1 MGALNAAL
9 KLRFFFNFFSLLLW
23 FFYFA
28 FTTHNRK
35 YFLFSLYVCFFV
47 FIAHYF
53 DSICYFCFFLCTA
66 GWEVYF
72 WCKPHKHPPRFAY
85 NLTPIRLKKEKKFT
99 FFLFVCCFFWW
110 LSGWLCVGGQLDSGP
125 STPLPDKK
133 LLLFILDRLQKCVF
147 QFSQICIFWLLWCN
161 FWFTVCWGFFF
172 FFWNL
177 ISGRTLMVYFPSL
190 WTRVRLVLFLRVI
203 KNADA
208 LSSRICIVC
217 FYLCYYSEIYVFMQL
232 PDYHEVIEHPMDFGT
247 VRKKVSGG
255 AYATLEQFE
264 VGLSSYGF
272 ILVKILF

>member
-1 MGALNAAL
+1 MIWLSNL
-9 KLRFFFNFFSLLLW
+9 KKKSVNLSYLFFFLIISLQFVTVFSLFGCFECRLKTLL
-23 FFYFA
+23 FLFFFIATLVFYFA

-85 NLTPIRLKKEKKFT
+85 NLTPIRLKKEKKIY

-147 QFSQICIFWLLWCN
+147 QFSQICIF
-161 FWFTVCWGFFF
+161 
-172 FFWNL
+172 L
-177 ISGRTLMVYFPSL
+177 ITLM
-190 WTRVRLVLFLRVI
+190 
-203 KNADA
+203 
-208 LSSRICIVC
+208 
-217 FYLCYYSEIYVFMQL
+217 
-232 PDYHEVIEHPMDFGT
+232 
-247 VRKKVSGG
+247 
-255 AYATLEQFE
+255 
-264 VGLSSYGF
+264 
-272 ILVKILF
+272 